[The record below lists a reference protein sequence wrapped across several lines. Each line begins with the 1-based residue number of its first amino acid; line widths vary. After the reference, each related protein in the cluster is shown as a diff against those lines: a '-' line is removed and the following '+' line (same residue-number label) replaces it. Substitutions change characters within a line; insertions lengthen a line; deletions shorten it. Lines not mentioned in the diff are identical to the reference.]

1 MWVMTDKNIEITKI
15 QREIEKYIGLGPN
28 SLIYDF
34 GEKDNMVTLHLVT
47 VNPRHNQS
55 FLFHTDSGYDK
66 VDVLKRMLTYVKSYK
81 NKESSYTIQWRRQG
95 EDVLQTSYFSAKNV
109 QSALDKLFYDR
120 DPNSITIFSVIMNPM
135 T

>member
-1 MWVMTDKNIEITKI
+1 MTDKNIEISRL

-34 GEKDNMVTLHLVT
+34 SESDGKTSLHLVT

-55 FLFHTDSGYDK
+55 FLFHSEEGYDK
-66 VDVLKRMLTYVKSYK
+66 IDVLKRMVDYVKSYK
-81 NKESSYTIQWRRQG
+81 EKESSYTIQWRRAG

-109 QSALDKLFYDR
+109 QLALDKLFYDR
-120 DPNSITIFSVIMNPM
+120 DPNSITVFSVIMNPI

>member
-34 GEKDNMVTLHLVT
+34 GEKDNKVTLHLVT

-55 FLFHTDSGYDK
+55 FLFHSDAGYDK

-95 EDVLQTSYFSAKNV
+95 EDILQTSYFSAKNV
-109 QSALDKLFYDR
+109 HAALDKLFYDR
-120 DPNSITIFSVIMNPM
+120 DPNSITIFSIIMNPM